1 MSIHATPLVSRT
13 LLLAAALLLLGGCS
27 EPSPASPASPA
38 KPPPAST
45 HDAVRATLGEPTTLQ
60 AMEAIVDDAGPITV
74 ETVVSARWESSRG
87 GLINLAHERAAAL
100 TDGPEPVEITFHA
113 LAHPDRGLYVID
125 TGAAEALAAHDHPLR
140 TGAVGQALNFGALRV
155 EAGLG
160 AWRGD
165 RTLSGVLLTHLH
177 IDHVLGLPDV
187 ARDVPIFLGPGEPAF
202 ESPFH
207 ALTQPVVDE
216 LLDGRAA
223 LQEWAFDGSGVI
235 DVFGDASL
243 FALAAPGHTPGSVA
257 YVARTPEG
265 AVLFTGDVC
274 HTAWGWLND
283 VEPGTF
289 SHDLAGGARSL
300 AFLRALAAR
309 HPSMQVRL
317 GHQSL

>member
-13 LLLAAALLLLGGCS
+13 LLASALLLGACT
-27 EPSPASPASPA
+27 EPSPAPKA
-38 KPPPAST
+38 PPAST
-45 HDAVRATLGEPTTLQ
+45 HDAGKATLGEPTTLQ
-60 AMEAIVDDAGPITV
+60 AMEALLDDAGPITV
-74 ETVVSARWESSRG
+74 ETVVSARWESSRS
-87 GLINLAHERAAAL
+87 GLINLEHERAAAL
-100 TDGPEPVEITFHA
+100 TDGAEPVEINFHA
-113 LAHPDRGLYVID
+113 LAHPTRGLYIID
-125 TGAAEALAAHDHPLR
+125 TGAAQALAAHDHPLR
-140 TGAVGQALNFGALRV
+140 TGAVGQAFNFGALRV

-165 RTLSGVLLTHLH
+165 RSLAGVLLTHLH
-177 IDHVLGLPDV
+177 FDHVLGLADV
-187 ARDVPIFLGPGEPAF
+187 ARDVPIFVGPGESAF

-207 ALTQPVVDE
+207 ALTQPVVDQ

-223 LQEWAFDGSGVI
+223 LQEWVFDESGAI
-235 DVFGDASL
+235 DVFSDASL

-265 AVLFTGDVC
+265 PVLFTGDVC
-274 HTAWGWLND
+274 HTVWGWRND

-289 SHDLAGGARSL
+289 SHDRADSARSL